1 MWLSIL
7 ITFLVFLILASGFLS
22 ATETAFFS
30 LSAMKIR
37 AFKEGKDKRGNLAAN
52 LISKPRNLLVT
63 IIMLNVILGI
73 LVQNVVSSIFGV
85 LSGWLLNVGVPLV
98 LTLVFGEVIPKS
110 LSLSNNAKVA
120 CFVAPAITII
130 EKVMAPLRNVITFIT
145 AGMSYVMFF
154 FLKKEKEVS
163 LDELKVAL
171 RTSKKFGF
179 LNPEEAKLIR
189 GYLNL
194 DDDLIK
200 EIMNPRQE
208 IIAFDIEEPISKLK
222 DLFMD
227 QECTR
232 IPVYHKNLENI
243 LGIIW
248 SGVFFLHQEEIHK
261 GEDLKPFLKKP
272 FFVPEST
279 PAKLLINQ
287 FYERDEVMAIVVDE
301 YGSISGVVTLED
313 LVEVV
318 VGQIADRRDEKIL
331 YTKAGEDV
339 IIASGKMELAEF
351 EEIFDVH
358 LDSENNMAT
367 IGGWLMEKL
376 GDIPKEGTKFVTDE
390 FLFHVLSSDQKRIRR
405 VYIRKLY
412 PIQKKKVKKV
422 GHE

>member
-1 MWLSIL
+1 MWLGIL
-7 ITFLVFLILASGFLS
+7 ITLLVFLILGSGFLS

-30 LSAMKIR
+30 LSTMKIR
-37 AFKEGKDKRGNLAAN
+37 AFKEGKDKRGNLVAR
-52 LISKPRNLLVT
+52 LIAKPRNLLVT
-63 IIMLNVILGI
+63 IIMLNVILNI
-73 LVQNVVSSIFGV
+73 LVQNVVASIFGT
-85 LSGWLLNVGVPLV
+85 LSGWLLNVGVPLG
-98 LTLVFGEVIPKS
+98 LTLIFGEVIPKS
-110 LSLSNNAKVA
+110 LSLGSNAKVA
-120 CFVAPAITII
+120 CMAAPII
-130 EKVMAPLRNVITFIT
+130 SVVERAVAPLRNVITFVT
-145 AGMSYVMFF
+145 AGVSYVMFF
-154 FLKKEKEVS
+154 FLKKENQVS

-171 RTSKKFGF
+171 KTSKKFGF
-179 LNPEEAKLIR
+179 LNPEEAKLMR

-208 IIAFDIEEPISKLK
+208 IIAFDIEDDIHHLTH
-222 DLFMD
+222 LFID

-232 IPVYHKNLENI
+232 VPVYHKNLENI
-243 LGIIW
+243 IGILW
-248 SGVFFLHQEEIHK
+248 SGVFFLHQKEIK
-261 GEDLKPFLKKP
+261 VGQDLKPFLKKT

-279 PAKLLINQ
+279 PAKVLLNQ
-287 FYERDEVMAIVVDE
+287 LHERGEVMAMVVDE

-318 VGQIADRRDEKIL
+318 IGQIADRRDEKIL

-351 EEIFDVH
+351 EEVFDVH

-390 FLFHVLSSDQKRIRR
+390 FLFHVLSSDQKRVRR
-405 VYIRKLY
+405 VYIRKLH
-412 PIQKKKVKKV
+412 PIQKKRGKEK
-422 GHE
+422 

>member
-1 MWLSIL
+1 MLLSIL
-7 ITFLVFLILASGFLS
+7 IIFLVLLILASGFLS
-22 ATETAFFS
+22 ATETAYFS

-37 AFKEGKDKRGNLAAN
+37 AFKEGKDKRGNLVAQ
-52 LISKPRNLLVT
+52 LIGKPRNLLVT
-63 IIMLNVILGI
+63 IIMLNVMLGI
-73 LVQNVVSSIFGV
+73 LVQNVVASIFGS
-85 LSGWLLNVGVPLV
+85 LSGWLLNVGVPLA

-120 CFVAPAITII
+120 CAVAPTISVI
-130 EKVMAPLRNVITFIT
+130 EKIVGPLRSVVTVIT

-163 LDELKVAL
+163 LEELKVAL

-200 EIMNPRQE
+200 EIMSPRQE
-208 IIAFDIEEPISKLK
+208 IIAFNIDDDISKLK

-248 SGVFFLHQEEIHK
+248 SGVFFLHQKKIET
-261 GEDLKPFLKKP
+261 GEDLKSFLKKP

-279 PAKLLINQ
+279 QAKVLISQ
-287 FYERDEVMAIVVDE
+287 FYERDEVIAIVVDE

-351 EEIFDVH
+351 EELFDVH
-358 LDSENNMAT
+358 LDSKNNMAT
-367 IGGWLMEKL
+367 IGGWIMEKL
-376 GDIPKEGTKFVTDE
+376 GDIPKEGTKLVTEE
-390 FLFHVLSSDQKRIRR
+390 FLFHVLSSDQKRVRR
-405 VYIRKLY
+405 VYIRKLH
-412 PIQKKKVKKV
+412 PVQKKKSKKAV
-422 GHE
+422 YE